1 MNTPLVTCLGEALAH
16 GRQVPVER
24 RSSRL
29 RLEQKGDLPRN
40 RLLHYAALV
49 ALWDVRVTQKRRTAA
64 PQQQQQRSICRC
76 SHPSPF
82 VCFLDFFVG
91 VSRSTTIQQYTV
103 DCCTINTCCY
113 SYCWCV
119 LVYRRKTVHAQ
130 ACTPYICVRGS
141 QLPVTANPLPGVGPL
156 AS

>member
-24 RSSRL
+24 SSSRL

-64 PQQQQQRSICRC
+64 PQQQQRSICRC

-82 VCFLDFFVG
+82 VLFFGLFCWRLALHYDTAV
-91 VSRSTTIQQYTV
+91 V
-103 DCCTINTCCY
+103 DYCNTCYY

-156 AS
+156 TS